1 MAKKI
6 YPGNWVNQLSSYQGQ
21 PVIAVPGVQYHHKVG
36 YAHVDATGGVAFDVV
51 LPSPDRRADDKRLA
65 DITGLVIPSGSYLY
79 RIGLRVPDVRKDVSI
94 GTATSGLVGTN
105 SDRIKLASAA
115 TVAPGTLNSATTA
128 SGGALT
134 IASTTIAPSQAKA
147 AVASAQL
154 TSADITLK
162 VFVDNGSN
170 VASSNALT
178 STATGGTYLIC
189 EVCYFTFDDVP
200 GSDAVMTPFINET
213 A

>member
-65 DITGLVIPSGSYLY
+65 DITSLVIPSGSYLY

-115 TVAPGTLNSATTA
+115 TVAPSTLNSATTA
-128 SGGALT
+128 SGAALT